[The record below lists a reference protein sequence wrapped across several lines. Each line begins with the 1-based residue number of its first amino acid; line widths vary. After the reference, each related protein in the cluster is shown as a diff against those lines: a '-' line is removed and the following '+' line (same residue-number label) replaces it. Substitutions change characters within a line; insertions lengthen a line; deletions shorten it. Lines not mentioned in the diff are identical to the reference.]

1 MAAIPAS
8 PTISGRTISS
18 RTISRRRN
26 PTRTVT
32 AIRPS
37 HLTSLTA
44 HILPN
49 KVTMY
54 VMMNFASNIHGIDIY
69 QSFPGSAIWVQPAP
83 ALPTNARK
91 TRSAYHSPTDT
102 SAVKANNASI

>member
-8 PTISGRTISS
+8 PTTSS

-44 HILPN
+44 RIPLS

-54 VMMNFASNIHGIDIY
+54 VMMNFANIHGIDMY
-69 QSFPGSAIWVQPAP
+69 QPFPGSAIWVQPAP
-83 ALPTNARK
+83 ALSTNARK
-91 TRSAYHSPTDT
+91 TRFAYHSPNHFG
-102 SAVKANNASI
+102 SES